1 MTKQEILEGNR
12 LIVNFMGIRPV
23 YNSYTGT
30 FQWGDGV
37 FFRCGNILYEKTMDD
52 IVAYVKYSTSWDW
65 IMPVVNKIGKD
76 FDADSLIES
85 ENFLCMRDNCIW
97 GDPEAVFRSVIE
109 MINELKA

>member
-1 MTKQEILEGNR
+1 MTKQKILEGNR
-12 LIVNFMGIRPV
+12 LIVNFMGIRPI

-65 IMPVVNKIGKD
+65 IMPVLQKCLTLGDNTDQWDVLYNSLQYVDVSMLFESIVEFITWYNENK
-76 FDADSLIES
+76 E
-85 ENFLCMRDNCIW
+85 
-97 GDPEAVFRSVIE
+97 
-109 MINELKA
+109 